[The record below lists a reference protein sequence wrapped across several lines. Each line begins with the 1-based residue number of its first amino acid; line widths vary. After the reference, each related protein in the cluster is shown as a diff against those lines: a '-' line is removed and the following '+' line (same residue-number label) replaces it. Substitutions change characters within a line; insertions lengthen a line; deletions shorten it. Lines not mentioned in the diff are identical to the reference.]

1 MSLAYAYGHFR
12 FCIYFDCIK
21 QEGTGKQ
28 PNKMKKNW
36 SFPDIIIATGNI
48 NKLKQ
53 FQELFSG
60 YLHLDVKGLKDLPE
74 MPEIIEDQDTFEGN
88 ARKKAE
94 IISQKLQA
102 PVVSDDSGL
111 VVPALNGEPG
121 VYSARY
127 AGEDA
132 TDEENNRKL
141 LQRIAPIPPSQRK
154 AYYVCAMALAI
165 PDEQTKIVQGKC
177 EGVIVSQPKGNQG
190 FGYDPIFFLPS
201 HMKTMAELSNQ
212 QKFAISHRGK
222 ATRLLIEEMQKAY
235 HFKSE
240 GGNHENITDQRLPWQ
255 DKTTERNRG
264 TC

>member
-1 MSLAYAYGHFR
+1 MSLGLCSWAFSISI
-12 FCIYFDCIK
+12 FCWSK
-21 QEGTGKQ
+21 QEGRER
-28 PNKMKKNW
+28 PNEMKKKW
-36 SFPDIIIATGNI
+36 PFPEIIIATGNI

-53 FQELFSG
+53 FQELFG
-60 YLHLDVKGLKDLPE
+60 EYLHLDVKGLKDLPE
-74 MPEIIEDQDTFEGN
+74 MPEIVEDQDTFEGN

-94 IISQKLQA
+94 VISQRLNA

-127 AGEDA
+127 AGKKA
-132 TDEENNRKL
+132 TDEENNCKL
-141 LQRIAPIPPSQRK
+141 LQRIRPLPPSRRK

-165 PDEQTKIVQGKC
+165 PGEQTKIVRGEC
-177 EGVIVSQPKGNQG
+177 EGVIISQPKGNRG

-222 ATRLLIEEMQKAY
+222 ATRLLIEEMKKAY
-235 HFKSE
+235 HFESE
-240 GGNHENITDQRLPWQ
+240 GGNP
-255 DKTTERNRG
+255 
-264 TC
+264 